1 MNGPGL
7 NRPGPF
13 GIPVRGIG
21 EKVEPHART
30 WHRAC
35 LTPPTSAIRLP
46 GSLGR
51 GWLGVWVR
59 TWWSSVSGG
68 VSRRV
73 ELGQH
78 FLAGGR
84 LAAELVEQAGV
95 GTGDLV
101 VEIGAGSGVLTEALA
116 RRAGRVVAVECDPRL
131 AERARVRL
139 AGFGN
144 VQVVTADALAMSPPR
159 RPFRVV
165 ANLPFGSTAAFLRR
179 LLGDPRTRLERADLV
194 LQEQAAR
201 RYAARRPGTP
211 ETIAWGAWYELG
223 VGRRLPPACFRPP
236 PRVAAAVLVA
246 RRRRPPL
253 VPVGGHRRFA
263 ALVGSAF
270 RQPGLPL
277 RRSLVPPLSYRQLR
291 RLAADLGFG
300 LDAGPTDLDAAQ
312 WAGLYAFLVH
322 GRPGKAG

>member
-1 MNGPGL
+1 
-7 NRPGPF
+7 
-13 GIPVRGIG
+13 
-21 EKVEPHART
+21 
-30 WHRAC
+30 
-35 LTPPTSAIRLP
+35 
-46 GSLGR
+46 
-51 GWLGVWVR
+51 
-59 TWWSSVSGG
+59 VSGRA
-68 VSRRV
+68 RRA

-78 FLAGGR
+78 FLAGGW
-84 LAAELVEQAGV
+84 LAAELVDQAGV
-95 GTGDLV
+95 GAGDLV
-101 VEIGAGSGVLTEALA
+101 VEIGAGTGVLTEALA
-116 RRAGRVVAVECDPRL
+116 RRVGRVVAVEVDPRL
-131 AERARVRL
+131 AARARSRL
-139 AGFGN
+139 ASYGN
-144 VQVVTADALAMSPPR
+144 VVVVTADALELRPPR

-165 ANLPFGSTAAFLRR
+165 ANLPFGSTAAMLRR
-179 LLGDPRTRLERADLV
+179 LLGDPRTPLERADLIV
-194 LQEQAAR
+194 QEQAAR
-201 RYAARRPGTP
+201 RYAAAHPGISEP
-211 ETIAWGAWYELG
+211 IAWGAWYELG
-223 VGRRLPPACFRPP
+223 TGRRLDPACFRPP